1 MPTDDATA
9 GDILEPALAALAK
22 AAGVELSYT
31 DVYGK
36 AHTARRSAVVAVLG
50 ALGLPADTPERVAA
64 SLRALEDERWGRPVP
79 PASVVRR
86 NGRIGI
92 TLALPSA
99 DLTAVHPW
107 RLLLEDG
114 RMLRGEG
121 ASGSLYVLETAVY
134 DGVPMARARLA
145 LPTDLP
151 DGYHTFIL
159 GEDAEEP
166 DEMRRGALIVAP
178 AACWL
183 PEVLATGGDGRGGR
197 AWGVNSQ
204 LYAVRSH
211 TNWGMGDFADLE
223 VIASHT
229 ARLGG
234 DVVGLNPVHALFP
247 SRPRDA
253 SPYSPSSRL
262 FLNPLYI
269 HIEDMPE
276 YPLCARARAIMADP
290 AVKRRLAKA
299 QAGDWVD
306 YKAVAT
312 LKHDLFDVL
321 FQQFEDHTPLARR
334 RAFADFVRDAGPRL
348 RHFAVF
354 QVLERR
360 FAPLPWPQWPEE
372 FRRCDGP
379 AVESFAREHDK
390 AVRFHMWLQ
399 FEADRQL
406 AAAAKALADGGGR
419 IGLYRDLAV
428 GVNSDGA
435 DSWMDQTA
443 YATTARF
450 GAPPDDLGPLGQDW
464 GLPPLNPHALTRC
477 AYGPFV
483 DMLRANMRHSGA
495 LRIDHAM
502 ALQHLFWIPP
512 GHQAVDGLYVTYP
525 LDDLMGI
532 LALESHRAR
541 CLVIGED
548 LGTVPVGFRERMAAE
563 TILSYRILYFER
575 WDNGLLHRPDV
586 YPPLALATAS
596 SHDMAPVAGHWEGWD
611 VALRHKLGLTRP
623 DVSEAD
629 DQTARAAD
637 REILVAALRDQN
649 LLPADFPLGPPLSA
663 AQTRALVLACH
674 QFLARTPSALMLM
687 NLDDLALETSQV
699 NVPGTVDQYPN
710 WARRLGRDIEDL
722 MTDGYLSTT
731 AATVSKERRR

>member
-1 MPTDDATA
+1 MLNDDATS
-9 GDILEPALAALAK
+9 GDVLDPALAALAE

-31 DVYGK
+31 DIYGK
-36 AHTARRSAVVAVLG
+36 THYARRPAIVALLG
-50 ALGLPADTPERVAA
+50 ALGLDAATPEQAEA
-64 SLRALEDERWGRPVP
+64 SLRSLEEERWGRRVP
-79 PASVVRR
+79 PVSVVRR
-86 NGRIGI
+86 GARLGVA
-92 TLALPSA
+92 LALPSA

-107 RLLLEDG
+107 RLVLEDG
-114 RMLRGEG
+114 RILHGES
-121 ASGSLYVLETAVY
+121 ASGSLYVTETTVR
-134 DGVPMARARLA
+134 DGVPMARASLA
-145 LPTDLP
+145 LPDDLP

-159 GEDAEEP
+159 GDDAEEP
-166 DEMRRGALIVAP
+166 DEAMRGALIVTP

-183 PEVLATGGDGRGGR
+183 PDVVADGGR
-197 AWGVNSQ
+197 VWGVNSQ

-276 YPLCARARAIMADP
+276 YPLCAKAQAIMADP
-290 AVKRRLAKA
+290 AVRRRLAKA
-299 QAGDWVD
+299 QASDWVD

-321 FQQFEDHTPLARR
+321 FQQFEDHTTLAHRK
-334 RAFADFVRDAGPRL
+334 AFDDFVRDAGPRL

-360 FAPLPWPQWPEE
+360 FAPAPWPQWPEE
-372 FRRCDGP
+372 FRRCDSP
-379 AVESFAREHDK
+379 AVEAFARAHEK

-419 IGLYRDLAV
+419 VGLYRDLAV

-435 DSWMDQTA
+435 DAWMDQEA

-464 GLPPLNPHALTRC
+464 GLPPLNPRALTRA

-512 GHQAVDGLYVTYP
+512 GHQAVDGIYVTYP

-563 TILSYRILYFER
+563 NILSYRILYFER

-586 YPPLALATAS
+586 YPPLALATPS
-596 SHDMAPVAGHWEGWD
+596 SHDMAPVPGHWEGWD

-623 DVSEAD
+623 DVSED
-629 DQTARAAD
+629 DDLKARGED
-637 REILVAALRDQN
+637 RKILIGALRDQN
-649 LLPADFPLGPPLSA
+649 LLPTDFPITAPLSEG
-663 AQTRALVLACH
+663 QMRALVLACH

-710 WARRLGRDIEDL
+710 WARRLHRDIEDL
-722 MTDGYLSTT
+722 MSDDYLATT
-731 AATVSKERRR
+731 AAAVSKERRR